1 MYQKDYILRMIEM
14 LADLIAGILSLI
26 KKGDLKRASQ
36 GLEIIFY
43 DFLKKDAAF
52 FNNIPK
58 EKLTTKLLEEHN
70 FTNGHL
76 EILAELFYAEAE
88 LSQAQNDQGKSM
100 EFYEKSLFLFEFV
113 DKESKIFSID
123 RQSKLSTIHEQ
134 IRLLNLKNPML

>member
-26 KKGDLKRASQ
+26 KKGDLKKASQ
-36 GLEIIFY
+36 ALEIVFY

-58 EKLTTKLLEEHN
+58 EELTAKLLEEHN

-76 EILAELFYAEAE
+76 EILAELFYVQAE
-88 LSQAQNDQGKSM
+88 LSLAQKNEKDGLQ
-100 EFYEKSLFLFEFV
+100 FYEKSLALFRFV
-113 DKESKIFSID
+113 EDESKTFSIE
-123 RQSKLSTIHEQ
+123 RQSKIATIIDQ
-134 IRLLNLKNPML
+134 ISKIRTR